1 MKNLIKLLCIIVLT
15 LSVNSCGVGYQI
27 NSYNSNNADP
37 IYDVEVIQT
46 QSQLDWKLR
55 TDWDFANNYYRF
67 LQRQNYSFFQNQYY
81 RNRLYRFGWNSPH
94 DYWMNWQWNWHSPYN
109 GYGGY
114 WNSWNQYPYYGN
126 WNGNYWWNYRNRPY
140 GYSHI
145 YGPRT
150 QWLGNVYGRNS
161 VYGRRLQTY
170 RNLSNTNRRIVQQRN
185 GRAHSSM
192 IESTKRTTKPNRNTI
207 VRPNNNTRPVINNR
221 PNNNTKPVIIRNKPV
236 NNTRPVINNRPP
248 VIRNTSPRNN
258 TRPTPTRTRST
269 TPVRTSKKRGGQ

>member
-1 MKNLIKLLCIIVLT
+1 MKNLIKLICIIVLT
-15 LSVNSCGVGYQI
+15 LSVNSCGVGWQI
-27 NSYNSNNADP
+27 NSYNTDYSDEN
-37 IYDVEVIQT
+37 YQVEVIQT
-46 QSQLDWKLR
+46 PSQLDWKLR

-94 DYWMNWQWNWHSPYN
+94 DYWMNWQWNWHSGYN

-170 RNLSNTNRRIVQQRN
+170 RNLSNTNRSIIQQRN

>member
-1 MKNLIKLLCIIVLT
+1 MKTLLKLICIIVLT
-15 LSVNSCGVGYQI
+15 LSVNSCGVGWQI
-27 NSYNSNNADP
+27 NSYNTDYSDEN
-37 IYDVEVIQT
+37 YQVEVIQT
-46 QSQLDWKLR
+46 PSQLDWKLR

-94 DYWMNWQWNWHSPYN
+94 DYWMNWQWNWHSGYN

-126 WNGNYWWNYRNRPY
+126 WNGNYWWNYQNNHPY
-140 GYSHI
+140 YSHI

-170 RNLSNTNRRIVQQRN
+170 RNLSNTNRRIIQQR
-185 GRAHSSM
+185 
-192 IESTKRTTKPNRNTI
+192 TVKPSRNTNPI
-207 VRPNNNTRPVINNR
+207 INNKPVI
-221 PNNNTKPVIIRNKPV
+221 NTKPVIRNKPIRTKPKDDIRTLYPSGFI
-236 NNTRPVINNRPP
+236 NSNPTTRP
-248 VIRNTSPRNN
+248 NN
-258 TRPTPTRTRST
+258 TRPTRTRSTVPSTRTRST

>member
-1 MKNLIKLLCIIVLT
+1 MKNLFKLICIIVLT
-15 LSVNSCGVGYQI
+15 LSVNSCGVGWQI
-27 NSYNSNNADP
+27 NSYNPDYTDENYEVD
-37 IYDVEVIQT
+37 VIQT

-55 TDWDFANNYYRF
+55 TDWDFANNYYSF

-94 DYWMNWQWNWHSPYN
+94 DYWMNWQWNWHSGYN

-126 WNGNYWWNYRNRPY
+126 WNGNYWWNYQNNHPY
-140 GYSHI
+140 YSHI

-170 RNLSNTNRRIVQQRN
+170 RNLSNTNRRIVQQR
-185 GRAHSSM
+185 
-192 IESTKRTTKPNRNTI
+192 TVKPNRNTI

>member
-1 MKNLIKLLCIIVLT
+1 MKNFIKLICIIVLT

-55 TDWDFANNYYRF
+55 TDWDFANNYYWF

-94 DYWMNWQWNWHSPYN
+94 DYWMNWQWSWHN
-109 GYGGY
+109 GYNNNGGY
-114 WNSWNQYPYYGN
+114 WNN
-126 WNGNYWWNYRNRPY
+126 NYWWNYQNRPY

-145 YGPRT
+145 YRPRT

-170 RNLSNTNRRIVQQRN
+170 RNLSNTNRRLSQQRIAN
-185 GRAHSSM
+185 PNKRSM
-192 IESTKRTTKPNRNTI
+192 YIKNVRTIKITKERTIRTTKP
-207 VRPNNNTRPVINNR
+207 V
-221 PNNNTKPVIIRNKPV
+221 IRNKPV
-236 NNTRPVINNRPP
+236 NRTKPVINRRPP
-248 VIRNTSPRNN
+248 VIRNT
-258 TRPTPTRTRST
+258 RPTTPRSSNRGI
-269 TPVRTSKKRGGQ
+269 PRYSKKRGGQ

>member
-1 MKNLIKLLCIIVLT
+1 MKNFIKLICIIVLT

-55 TDWDFANNYYRF
+55 TDWDFANNYYWF

-81 RNRLYRFGWNSPH
+81 RNRLWRWGWNSPH
-94 DYWMNWQWNWHSPYN
+94 DYWMNWQWGWHN
-109 GYGGY
+109 GYNNNGGY
-114 WNSWNQYPYYGN
+114 WNN
-126 WNGNYWWNYRNRPY
+126 NYWWNYQNRPY

-145 YGPRT
+145 YRPRT

-170 RNLSNTNRRIVQQRN
+170 RNLSNTNRRLSQQRIAN
-185 GRAHSSM
+185 PNKRSM
-192 IESTKRTTKPNRNTI
+192 YIKNVRTIKITKERTIRTTKP
-207 VRPNNNTRPVINNR
+207 V
-221 PNNNTKPVIIRNKPV
+221 IRNKPV
-236 NNTRPVINNRPP
+236 NRTKPVINRRPP
-248 VIRNTSPRNN
+248 VIRNT
-258 TRPTPTRTRST
+258 RPTTPRSSNRGI
-269 TPVRTSKKRGGQ
+269 PRYSKKRGGQ